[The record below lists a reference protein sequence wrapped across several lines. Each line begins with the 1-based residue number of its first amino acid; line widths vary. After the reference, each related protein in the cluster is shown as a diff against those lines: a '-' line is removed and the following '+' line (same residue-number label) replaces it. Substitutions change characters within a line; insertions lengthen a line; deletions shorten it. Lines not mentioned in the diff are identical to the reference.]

1 MSLRQMTY
9 GLLLLLAA
17 FPAGAQTLRKP
28 LPACDFA
35 HFERNRIVLSSPEA
49 YDRVFAKL
57 DSVLYLGQGNLRI
70 LHIGGSHVPAGC
82 GPTCCRC
89 VLRWT
94 AAGGLSSPSAPLVR
108 TIPPRL
114 SPPVRASGRRTRIP
128 LAKAPTGWA

>member
-70 LHIGGSHVPAGC
+70 LHIGGSHVQAGVFT
-82 GPTCCRC
+82 GRL
-89 VLRWT
+89 LRWT

-128 LAKAPTGWA
+128 PAKSPTGWA